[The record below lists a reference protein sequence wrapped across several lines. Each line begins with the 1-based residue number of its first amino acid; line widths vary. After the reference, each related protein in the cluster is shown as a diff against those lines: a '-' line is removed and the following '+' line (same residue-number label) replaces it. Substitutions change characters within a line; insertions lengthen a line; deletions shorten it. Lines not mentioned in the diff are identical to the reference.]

1 MSTPLRGEIQNR
13 LTDPRLQTVTGETG
27 ADARAHVPR
36 VDAQVHRART
46 RERTVAPIAT
56 NDKLS

>member
-27 ADARAHVPR
+27 AEDRVHEPR
-36 VDAQVHRART
+36 VVEQAHRART

-56 NDKLS
+56 GVKLS